1 MITRHGYQKM
11 INKKYALVET
21 IFGGFVFFTACIFL
35 IYAVKISS
43 LNNELSGSSFKLHA
57 SFDSVDG
64 LRPGSDVL
72 LAGVKIGTVAN
83 IELDTDNFVAKTTF
97 SLFDDFQIPD
107 DSEAVIVSDGLLG
120 EKYITLNV
128 GGSDITLLDGGEFIY
143 TQSSINIFNLLGK
156 FVNK

>member
-1 MITRHGYQKM
+1 M